1 MAGDRGGMTEPTV
14 WPAEITTRPL
24 MRPEVPLLWRTP
36 TSIQIGDHVIVDDVS
51 GDAIRWLAGLDGS
64 RTCIDASAHKAVD
77 AADQRVLAHAA
88 YQAGALT
95 DSSLAPDC
103 WRWVSLDERAR
114 VQQDWA
120 AAASAFLP
128 LDAVRGEAVTP
139 EGVIDAR
146 WRTHISVN
154 GTSRLADAV
163 REAVNASGMHL
174 AEPTDTPDATIL
186 CSPGHSRVI
195 PMSMPSLPHIHVGTH
210 GSQSVVGPMVVPGR
224 TSCLRCAQLHHR
236 DADPTWPLVAVQ
248 WQQHTE
254 GAGAPAQDHLLLSHC
269 ATYALI
275 LLRAWIDQPEATER
289 WGNLA
294 IETDLGSHNPSLA
307 PHVVSR
313 PTHPSCGCTW
323 DR

>member
-1 MAGDRGGMTEPTV
+1 
-14 WPAEITTRPL
+14 

-51 GDAIRWLAGLDGS
+51 GEAIRWLAGLDGS
-64 RTCIDASAHKAVD
+64 RTCTDALSSKAVD
-77 AADQRVLAHAA
+77 AASQRVLAHAA

-103 WRWVSLDERAR
+103 WRWVNLEERAR

-128 LDAVRGEAVTP
+128 LDAMRGQAMTP
-139 EGVIDAR
+139 ESVIDTR
-146 WRTHISVN
+146 WRTHIAVE
-154 GTSRLADAV
+154 GAGRLADAV
-163 REAVNASGMHL
+163 REALKTSGMHI
-174 AEPTDTPDATIL
+174 AEPEETPDASIL
-186 CSPGHSRVI
+186 CSPGHARVV
-195 PMSMPSLPHIHVGTH
+195 PMTLSSLPHLHVGTH
-210 GSQSVVGPMVVPGR
+210 GSQSVVGPMVIPGQ
-224 TSCLRCAQLHHR
+224 TSCLRCAQLHRR

-254 GAGAPAQDHLLLSHC
+254 GSGAPAQDHLLVTHS

-275 LLRAWIDQPEATER
+275 LLRAWIDQPEATDR
-289 WGNLA
+289 WGNMA
-294 IETDLGSHNPSLA
+294 FETDLGSHSPSLA
-307 PHVVSR
+307 PQVVGR
-313 PTHPSCGCTW
+313 PAHPSCGCTW